1 MSEADGTKRAVAYS
15 SRTIL
20 SGFSKMMP
28 VTTGTPWFGLHI
40 KSNFEKVAATILEAK
55 GLEVYFPT
63 FRSRRRW
70 SDRVKEI
77 DQPLFPGYLFCRFD
91 PYNRLPILVTPGV
104 LSIVG
109 VAKTP
114 APIEEDE
121 IRAVRRIVNSGL
133 AARPWPFLQVGQR
146 VLIEKGPLTGTEGI
160 LLNFKNRFRI
170 VVSISLLQ
178 RSIAAEID
186 VEMVRAVHSP
196 VRQGLVSLNEAI

>member
-1 MSEADGTKRAVAYS
+1 MTERAETHS
-15 SRTIL
+15 
-20 SGFSKMMP
+20 
-28 VTTGTPWFGLHI
+28 PWFALHI
-40 KSNFEKVAATILEAK
+40 KSNFEKVTATILTAK
-55 GLEVYFPT
+55 GLDVYFPT

-91 PYNRLPILVTPGV
+91 PNHRLPILVTPGV

-121 IRAVRRIVNSGL
+121 IQAVRRIIDSGL
-133 AARPWPFLQVGQR
+133 AARPWPFLHAGQHVR
-146 VLIEKGPLTGTEGI
+146 IEKGPLAGTEGI
-160 LLNFKNRFRI
+160 LLELKNRYRI
-170 VVSISLLQ
+170 VISISLLQ

-186 VEMVRAVHSP
+186 IDMVRATHSSP
-196 VRQGLVSLNEAI
+196 ARQGLVSFNEAT